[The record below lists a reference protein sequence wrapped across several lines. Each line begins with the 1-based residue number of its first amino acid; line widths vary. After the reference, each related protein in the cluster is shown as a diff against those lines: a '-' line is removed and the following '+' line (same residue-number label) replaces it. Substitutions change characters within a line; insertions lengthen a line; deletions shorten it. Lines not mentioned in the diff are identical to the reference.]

1 MSIFLRK
8 YLKFLYLPLSLL
20 YMEIV
25 LKLWCFGEISWRG
38 LIFTLLLSGAMGFAA
53 TLSCCLGRHF
63 SRIMMTLWLIAA
75 FLLFGAQSVY
85 YNIFKT
91 FLAFYSVTQAGGV
104 IGNFLDQALIG
115 IWHALPALI
124 AHILPLV
131 IWLVFG
137 KKLAAASSETTD
149 SQRAVLAG
157 LFAVLQLT
165 GTCSIMGS
173 TSGVMSAAY
182 LYSDSLVPNLSVS
195 YFGAVTTM
203 RLDLR
208 ELMLSEPEPNLAS
221 YPIFPAFSDVPETAP
236 ETSPHQKPQG
246 LLPGDNDADAAYNV
260 LEIDF
265 DALLAE
271 ETDPDLISM
280 HQYFRDRE
288 PTKKNAYTGMF
299 EGKNLIWIIAE
310 SFSSLALDEA
320 HTPTLCKLAGE
331 GFVFENFYNPLWGVS
346 TSDGEYVTLTGL
358 IPKYG
363 VWSFSE
369 SSGNYMPFSMGNM
382 LRDEGYLTIGY
393 HNHSYN
399 YYNRDKSHPNMG
411 YDWRARGSGLYVT
424 DQWPESDLEMIQ
436 NSVADYINQEPFHIY
451 YLTVSG
457 HMYYNFDG
465 NAMAYKH
472 QNAVADLPYNEG
484 PRAYIACNMELDA
497 AITALLDNL
506 DKAGILEDTVI
517 VLSGD
522 HYPYA
527 LSETELEEL
536 NGGPFAD
543 DLELYHSSFILWS
556 ADMTESVH
564 VEKPCSSLDI
574 LPTLA
579 NLFGMPYDS
588 RLVMGRDILSDADPL
603 VVFADHSFITD
614 RGRYFAATD
623 DFVPR
628 NGESWE
634 DMAPDAYA
642 GEILS
647 QLEDMFAYSA
657 DILIYDYYSI
667 AFKDTEG

>member
-1 MSIFLRK
+1 MSKFLRK

-20 YMEIV
+20 YMEML
-25 LKLWCFGEISWRG
+25 LKVWCFEEITWRG
-38 LIFTLLLSGAMGFAA
+38 LIFTTLLTGAASFAA
-53 TLSCCLGRHF
+53 TLTCCLGRRF
-63 SRIMMTLWLIAA
+63 SRRTVTFWLFAA

-91 FLAFYSVTQAGGV
+91 FLAIYSVTQAGGV

-115 IWHALPALI
+115 IYHALPALI
-124 AHILPLV
+124 ANILPLV
-131 IWLVFG
+131 LWLFLG
-137 KKLAAASSETTD
+137 KKLTALQPEVTD
-149 SQRAVLAG
+149 GQRAVLAG
-157 LFAVLQLT
+157 LFAAMQLT

-182 LYSDSLVPNLSVS
+182 LYSDSLVPNLSMS
-195 YFGAVTTM
+195 YFGAVTTL

-208 ELMLSEPEPNLAS
+208 ELMLSEPEPNLIS
-221 YPIFPAFSDVPETAP
+221 YPIFPAFSDAPDLSQETVA
-236 ETSPHQKPQG
+236 HRKPQD
-246 LLPGDNDADAAYNV
+246 LLPGDDDADAAYNV

-271 ETDPDLISM
+271 ETDPDIADM
-280 HQYFRDRE
+280 HRYFRDRE
-288 PTKKNAYTGMF
+288 PTAKNAYTGMF

-310 SFSSLALDEA
+310 SFSSLALDET
-320 HTPTLCKLAGE
+320 HTPTLCKLAQE

-382 LRDEGYLTIGY
+382 LKDRGYLTIGY
-393 HNHSYN
+393 HDHSYN

-436 NSVADYINQEPFHIY
+436 NSVADYIDQSPFHIY

-465 NAMAYKH
+465 NAMASKH
-472 QNAVADLPYNEG
+472 QNEVADLPYSEG
-484 PRAYIACNMELDA
+484 PRAYVAGNMELDA
-497 AITALLDNL
+497 ALAELIDDLDES
-506 DKAGILEDTVI
+506 GILEDTVI
-517 VLSGD
+517 ALSGD

-527 LSETELEEL
+527 LSEAELEEL
-536 NGGPFAD
+536 NGGPFSD
-543 DLELYHSSFILWS
+543 ELELYHSTFILWS
-556 ADMTESVH
+556 ADMTETVH

-574 LPTLA
+574 MPTLA
-579 NLFGMPYDS
+579 NLFGAPYDS
-588 RLVMGRDILSDADPL
+588 RLVMGRDILSDAEPL
-603 VVFADHSFITD
+603 VIFADHSFITD

-628 NGESWE
+628 NGESWQ
-634 DMAPDAYA
+634 DMAPDDYA

-657 DILIYDYYSI
+657 DILIHDYYSI
-667 AFKDTEG
+667 VFKDTED